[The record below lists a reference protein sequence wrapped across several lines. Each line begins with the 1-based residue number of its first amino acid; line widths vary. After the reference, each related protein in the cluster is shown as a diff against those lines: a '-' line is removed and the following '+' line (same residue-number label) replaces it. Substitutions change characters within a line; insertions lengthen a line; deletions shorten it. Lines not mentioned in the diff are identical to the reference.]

1 MLFFSSFV
9 PTSHRL
15 EAVLLMSS
23 QSVPLSPAG
32 VSLEKRHSQS
42 KFLLTGATNG
52 PNEEGTIH
60 IIYHK
65 FRYKSFF
72 TMLGEKKNLSE
83 NKQTKKSSFLPS
95 FFIIIFFKILL
106 PFFSLMEKDFPLICL
121 LCKAYLCLKEC
132 HEGHGK
138 FIYKCDQIQMKK
150 LNIRKL
156 L

>member
-1 MLFFSSFV
+1 M

-83 NKQTKKSSFLPS
+83 NKQKKNLHFSLS
-95 FFIIIFFKILL
+95 FFLYYYFFLNFASFFFFNGEGFPIDL
-106 PFFSLMEKDFPLICL
+106 PPL
-121 LCKAYLCLKEC
+121 
-132 HEGHGK
+132 
-138 FIYKCDQIQMKK
+138 
-150 LNIRKL
+150 
-156 L
+156 

>member
-1 MLFFSSFV
+1 M

-42 KFLLTGATNG
+42 KFLLTGATSG

-72 TMLGEKKNLSE
+72 TMLGEKKKSIR
-83 NKQTKKSSFLPS
+83 KQTNKKIFISPFPS
-95 FFIIIFFKILL
+95 FFIIIFLKILL

>member
-1 MLFFSSFV
+1 M

-72 TMLGEKKNLSE
+72 TMLGEKKKSIR
-83 NKQTKKSSFLPS
+83 KQTNKKIFISPFPS
-95 FFIIIFFKILL
+95 FFIIIFLKILL

>member
-1 MLFFSSFV
+1 M

-15 EAVLLMSS
+15 EAVLLVSS

-60 IIYHK
+60 VIYHK

-72 TMLGEKKNLSE
+72 TMLGEKKKSIR
-83 NKQTKKSSFLPS
+83 KQTNKKIFISPFPS
-95 FFIIIFFKILL
+95 FFIIIFLKILL

>member
-1 MLFFSSFV
+1 M

-60 IIYHK
+60 VIYHK

-72 TMLGEKKNLSE
+72 TMLGEKKKSIR
-83 NKQTKKSSFLPS
+83 KQTNKKIFISPFPS
-95 FFIIIFFKILL
+95 FFIIIFLKILL